1 MSYSLN
7 DFPQRPSNDPKR
19 LINKALAEGY
29 LLYITYQDLDGNQ
42 TKRTIKPLELVADYK
57 LRAFCHLKQDERH
70 FVVSGIQEIS
80 LVAKSSDDVFPVVNP
95 SRGNTSKISS
105 LDQWRSSEPILS
117 AESNALSPKKSPQFK
132 PDQLFWQVQNS
143 EQWRQLTS
151 YYAEC
156 LNREYLQDYLIEQR
170 GDYQFFPVDEDVILR
185 FLAGGSSFSFPTI
198 SGNQPVEIAKFIT
211 SPTKRDQ
218 QLCIGYPS
226 LLTPEGKIAPLFFT
240 SCEVVQQDGK
250 IILNPDEYQLNYAIL
265 YSLDLDKEEF
275 AAVVTD
281 LNKHEFE
288 DLAVKLKA
296 LQESLVLKL
305 ENLASNVIPRRE
317 ANRPKLL
324 DTVDKMILFT
334 TPCLFW
340 ASKNNIT
347 SALIEELEEIS
358 KGSWNSVPPALL
370 QLLNIASPGHYPSS
384 VPLGRDNNVFV
395 TPINDD
401 QRQASHAALTMPITV
416 VTGPPGTGKSQLVV
430 NIIAN
435 AVLDGKS
442 VLFASRNNQ
451 AVDVVVK
458 RIQTDM
464 HFDGLIRTGSRDIRK
479 EAANVMLSALSKAA
493 APHAAKD
500 LNLLAERYKQAK
512 TALANQIDTLN
523 EIQRLKANQL
533 TKCLQLGE
541 ILVDLP
547 QELANRIKQ
556 ETLSSSQGSIDTGRQ
571 FTNSLIRN
579 YETMQQHKT
588 AIEAVLQ
595 EHITDNRHKHPLV
608 TEIED
613 FEMEWGGFGHSA
625 RDANYFSSL
634 EALQRYIELWTQL
647 LDAVEARIA
656 MEKAS
661 DEVAKLEKKL
671 AELMQ
676 SLPSRLQVD
685 AQSAAKS
692 MPKDRLN
699 DLRNQIALIDKQ
711 LTKTQKLSLSN
722 WFGLR
727 RGPQIRN
734 IMVSFNP
741 VLNYLEQPLLKE
753 TPNLGELRQKYG
765 ITKNYLMAVL
775 GIRSLASKQHDL
787 KRTEKKV
794 LETTSV
800 FDDKTRSDF
809 ARLKTQP
816 VDPKVLR
823 TVLERIA
830 QQISE
835 ILAQRNETVM
845 AFITHMNNNS
855 SLGGLWSQ
863 YQNEIGK
870 DEYDGWT
877 LDGEISISVLQ
888 RFASQWLNVLHAV
901 ETKADIEQLDTIIQS
916 KGGEEG
922 AIIRLAT
929 SQHNATSQAIDI
941 LNSTWLQ
948 NIDKLQSSRIQRVR
962 DYASLVKEVSENY
975 DNQKYRNMMSI
986 QETYSGDII
995 AAFPVWSTTNLSIS
1009 RNLPLKAEM
1018 FDLLIIDEASQ
1029 CDIPSAL
1036 PLIYRAKQVVIIGD
1050 AMQLRHIATLTEDS
1064 HQILAAEHNI
1074 ATEAYSYTQHSLFDL
1089 AARSVGQHPGVL
1101 MLREHYR
1108 SHENIISFSNQTFYD
1123 GQLVIKT
1130 DMSNRKIP
1138 TSVLERGCGIF
1149 WLNVAGETI
1158 QPSGGSAK
1166 NLQESNSIQQVLPA
1180 IYQQLEQI
1188 GWAGSIGIVTPYR
1201 EQRNTIQGWV
1211 DNSQFGKQVTVGT
1224 AHTFQGDERDI
1235 LLFSTVLA
1243 SGISEGSLAWLR
1255 RTSNLLNVAVT
1266 RARTILVIVGDF
1278 NFCMSLPDNN
1288 PYKQLAEYVRL
1299 RPHSIL
1305 QSWNELPFLSQKSD

>member
-1 MSYSLN
+1 M
-7 DFPQRPSNDPKR
+7 
-19 LINKALAEGY
+19 AEGY
-29 LLYITYQDLDGNQ
+29 WLYITYRDLDKNE
-42 TKRTIKPLELVADYK
+42 TKRTIEPLEWVEDYK
-57 LRAFCHLKQDERH
+57 IRAFCHLVKAERH
-70 FVVSGIQEIS
+70 FVVNGIREIS
-80 LVAKSSDDVFPVVNP
+80 LVAKSSDDVLPVVNAP
-95 SRGNTSKISS
+95 RGNTSKISS

-132 PDQLFWQVQNS
+132 PDQIFSQVQNS
-143 EQWRQLTS
+143 EQWRQLVS

-170 GDYQFFPVDEDVILR
+170 GDYQFFPVDEDVILK
-185 FLAGGSSFSFPTI
+185 FIAGGSSFSFPTLT
-198 SGNQPVEIAKFIT
+198 GNQPVEIAEFIT
-211 SPTKRDQ
+211 NPTKRDQ

-240 SCEVVQQDGK
+240 PCEVVQQDGK

-265 YSLDLDKEEF
+265 YSLDLDKEDF
-275 AAVVTD
+275 AAVVTN
-281 LNKHEFE
+281 LNQHEFE
-288 DLAVKLKA
+288 DLAGKLKA
-296 LQESLVLKL
+296 LQEALVLKL
-305 ENLASNVIPRRE
+305 EDLTKNVISRRE

-324 DTVDKMILFT
+324 DTVDQMMLFT

-347 SALIEELEEIS
+347 STLIEELEKIS
-358 KGSWNSVPPALL
+358 KVSWNTVPPSLL
-370 QLLNIASPGHYPSS
+370 QLLNISSPGEYPRS
-384 VPLGRDNNVFV
+384 VPLGRDNKVFM

-401 QRQASHAALTMPITV
+401 QRQACHAALTMPITV

-435 AVLDGKS
+435 AVLEGKS

-464 HFDGLIRTGSRDIRK
+464 HFDGLIRTGSSNIRK
-479 EAANVMLSALSKAA
+479 DAADVMLRALSKAA

-500 LNLLAERYKQAK
+500 LNLLIERYNQAK

-533 TKCLQLGE
+533 TKSQQLE
-541 ILVDLP
+541 EMLVDLP
-547 QELANRIKQ
+547 RELANRIKQ
-556 ETLSSSQGSIDTGRQ
+556 ETISSSQSSIDTVRQ
-571 FTNSLIRN
+571 FTKSLIRN
-579 YETMQQHKT
+579 YETMQQYKT
-588 AIEAVLQ
+588 TVEAVLQ

-608 TEIED
+608 TDIENFD
-613 FEMEWGGFGHSA
+613 MEWGSFGSNV
-625 RDANYFSSL
+625 RNANYFPTL
-634 EALQRYIELWTQL
+634 ETLQRYVELWTQL

-656 MEKAS
+656 MEKAAS
-661 DEVAKLEKKL
+661 GVVRLEKKL

-676 SLPSRLQVD
+676 ALPTGLQSE
-685 AQSAAKS
+685 AQNAAKS

-699 DLRNQIALIDKQ
+699 DLRNQITLIDKQ
-711 LTKTQKLSLSN
+711 LTETQKSSFSN

-727 RGPQIRN
+727 RGPQIRT
-734 IMVSFNP
+734 IMINFNP
-741 VLNYLEQPLLKE
+741 LLSDLDLPLLKE

-765 ITKNYLMAVL
+765 ITKKCIMAVL
-775 GIRSLASKQHDL
+775 GIRSLASKGHDL
-787 KRTEKKV
+787 KRAEKKV
-794 LETTSV
+794 LETTNV

-816 VDPKVLR
+816 VDPTSLR
-823 TVLERIA
+823 TVLVRIT

-835 ILAQRNETVM
+835 ILTQRNETVTV
-845 AFITHMNNNS
+845 FITHMDNNS
-855 SLGGLWSQ
+855 SLGSLWSQ
-863 YQNEIGK
+863 FQNEVGK
-870 DEYDGWT
+870 DENIGWT
-877 LDGEISISVLQ
+877 LEGEISISVLQ
-888 RFASQWLNVLHAV
+888 RFATQWLSVLKAV
-901 ETKADIEQLDTIIQS
+901 ETKGNIEQLEAIIQS

-922 AIIRLAT
+922 AIVRVAT
-929 SQHNATSQAIDI
+929 SQQNATSRAIEI

-948 NIDKLQSSRIQRVR
+948 NIDNLQSTHIQRVR
-962 DYASLVKEVSENY
+962 DYASLLQEVFANY
-975 DNQKYRNMMSI
+975 DKQKYGNMMSI

-995 AAFPVWSTTNLSIS
+995 AAFPIWATTNLSIS

-1018 FDLLIIDEASQ
+1018 FDLLIMDEASQ

-1064 HQILAAEHNI
+1064 HQILAAEFNI
-1074 ATEAYSYTQHSLFDL
+1074 ATEAYSYIQHSLFDL

-1108 SHENIISFSNQTFYD
+1108 SHENIISFSNQKFYD

-1130 DMSNRKIP
+1130 DMSKRKIP
-1138 TSVLERGCGIF
+1138 ASVLEGGCGIF

-1158 QPSGGSAK
+1158 QPSGSSAK
-1166 NLQESNSIQQVLPA
+1166 NLQESNAIQQALPA

-1188 GWAGSIGIVTPYR
+1188 GWDGSVGIVTPYR
-1201 EQRNTIQGWV
+1201 EQRNTIQRWV
-1211 DNSQFGKQVTVGT
+1211 DNSQFGQQVTVGT

-1243 SGISEGSLAWLR
+1243 PGISEGSLAWLR

-1266 RARTILVIVGDF
+1266 RARTILIIVGDF

-1288 PYKQLAEYVRL
+1288 PYKQLAEYVQL
-1299 RPHSIL
+1299 KPQAVL
-1305 QSWNELPFLSQKSD
+1305 QSWKELPVLSAKID

>member
-7 DFPQRPSNDPKR
+7 DFPQRSSNDPKQ

-29 LLYITYQDLDGNQ
+29 LLYITYRDRDRNE
-42 TKRTIKPLELVADYK
+42 TKRTIEPLEWVEDYK
-57 LRAFCHLKQDERH
+57 IRAFCHLAKDERH
-70 FVVSGIQEIS
+70 FVVSGIREIS
-80 LVAKSSDDVFPVVNP
+80 LVAKSSDDVLPVVNP
-95 SRGNTSKISS
+95 PRGNTSKISS

-117 AESNALSPKKSPQFK
+117 ADSNALPPKKSPQFK
-132 PDQLFWQVQNS
+132 PDQIFSQVQNS
-143 EQWRQLTS
+143 EQWRQLIS

-170 GDYQFFPVDEDVILR
+170 GDYRFFPVDEDVILR

-198 SGNQPVEIAKFIT
+198 SGNQPVEIAEFIT

-240 SCEVVQQDGK
+240 PCEVVQQDGK
-250 IILNPDEYQLNYAIL
+250 IILHPDEYQLNYAIL

-281 LNKHEFE
+281 LNQHEFE

-305 ENLASNVIPRRE
+305 ENLTSNVIPRRE
-317 ANRPKLL
+317 ANRPRLL
-324 DTVDKMILFT
+324 DAVDQMMLFT

-347 SALIEELEEIS
+347 SALIEELQEIS
-358 KGSWNSVPPALL
+358 KVSWNTVPKPLL
-370 QLLNIASPGHYPSS
+370 QLLNISTPGEYPNS
-384 VPLGRDNNVFV
+384 VPLGRDNKVFM

-401 QRQASHAALTMPITV
+401 QRQASHAALSMPITV

-464 HFDGLIRTGSRDIRK
+464 HFDGLIRTGSRNIRK
-479 EAANVMLSALSKAA
+479 DAAGVMLRALSKAA
-493 APHAAKD
+493 APHAPKD
-500 LNLLAERYKQAK
+500 LNLLVERYKQAK

-533 TKCLQLGE
+533 SKRQQLE
-541 ILVDLP
+541 EMLVDLP

-556 ETLSSSQGSIDTGRQ
+556 ETISSSQGSIDTARQ
-571 FTNSLIRN
+571 FTKSLIRN
-579 YETMQQHKT
+579 YETMQHHKT
-588 AIEAVLQ
+588 TIEAVLQ
-595 EHITDNRHKHPLV
+595 ENITDNRHKHPLV
-608 TEIED
+608 TDIEN
-613 FEMEWGGFGHSA
+613 FEMEWGSFGHGV
-625 RDANYFSSL
+625 RDANYFTSL
-634 EALQRYIELWTQL
+634 ETLQRYVELWTQL
-647 LDAVEARIA
+647 LDAVEARMA

-661 DEVAKLEKKL
+661 NEVIKLEKKL

-676 SLPSRLQVD
+676 SLPNGLQVE
-685 AQSAAKS
+685 AQNAAKS

-711 LTKTQKLSLSN
+711 LTETQKSSFSN

-727 RGPQIRN
+727 RGPQIRT
-734 IMVSFNP
+734 IMVNFNP
-741 VLNYLEQPLLKE
+741 LLSDLEQPLLKE

-765 ITKNYLMAVL
+765 ITKNYILAVL

-787 KRTEKKV
+787 KRIEKKV

-816 VDPKVLR
+816 VDPTILR
-823 TVLERIA
+823 TVLLKIT

-835 ILAQRNETVM
+835 IFTQRTETIT
-845 AFITHMNNNS
+845 AFITHMDKNS

-863 YQNEIGK
+863 YQNEVGK
-870 DEYDGWT
+870 DEYAGWT

-888 RFASQWLNVLHAV
+888 HFASQWLSVLNAV
-901 ETKADIEQLDTIIQS
+901 EMKADLEQLEAIIQS

-922 AIIRLAT
+922 AIVRVVT
-929 SQHNATSQAIDI
+929 SQQNATSQAIEI

-948 NIDKLQSSRIQRVR
+948 NIDNLQSTRIQRVR
-962 DYASLVKEVSENY
+962 DYASLVQEVSENY
-975 DNQKYRNMMSI
+975 DKQKYGNMMSI

-995 AAFPVWSTTNLSIS
+995 AAFPVWATTNLSIS

-1018 FDLLIIDEASQ
+1018 FDLLIMDEASQ

-1064 HQILAAEHNI
+1064 HQILAAEYNI

-1138 TSVLERGCGIF
+1138 AAMIERGCGIF

-1166 NLQESNSIQQVLPA
+1166 NLQESNAIQQALPA

-1188 GWAGSIGIVTPYR
+1188 GWDGSVGIVTPYR

-1211 DNSQFGKQVTVGT
+1211 DDSQFGQQVTVGT

-1243 SGISEGSLAWLR
+1243 PGISEGSLAWLR

-1266 RARTILVIVGDF
+1266 RARTILIIVGDF

-1288 PYKQLAEYVRL
+1288 PYKQLAEYIRSKPQSV
-1299 RPHSIL
+1299 L
-1305 QSWNELPFLSQKSD
+1305 QSWKELPVLSAKD

>member
-1 MSYSLN
+1 MSYSSHEI
-7 DFPQRPSNDPKR
+7 PQRSSNDSKQ
-19 LINKALAEGY
+19 LINKAMAEGY
-29 LLYITYQDLDGNQ
+29 WLYITYRDLDKNE
-42 TKRTIKPLELVADYK
+42 TKRTIEPLEWVEDYK
-57 LRAFCHLKQDERH
+57 IRAFCHLVKAERH
-70 FVVSGIQEIS
+70 FVVNGIREIS
-80 LVAKSSDDVFPVVNP
+80 LVAKSSDDVLPVVNAP
-95 SRGNTSKISS
+95 RGNTSKISS

-132 PDQLFWQVQNS
+132 PDQIFSQVQNS
-143 EQWRQLTS
+143 EQWRQLVS

-170 GDYQFFPVDEDVILR
+170 GDYQFFPVDEDVILK
-185 FLAGGSSFSFPTI
+185 FIAGGSSFSFPTLT
-198 SGNQPVEIAKFIT
+198 GNQPVEIAEFIT
-211 SPTKRDQ
+211 NPTKRDQ

-240 SCEVVQQDGK
+240 PCEVVQQDGK

-265 YSLDLDKEEF
+265 YSLDLDKEDF
-275 AAVVTD
+275 AAVVTN
-281 LNKHEFE
+281 LNQHEFE
-288 DLAVKLKA
+288 DLAGKLKA
-296 LQESLVLKL
+296 LQEALVLKL
-305 ENLASNVIPRRE
+305 EDLTKNVISRRE

-324 DTVDKMILFT
+324 DTVDQMMLFT

-347 SALIEELEEIS
+347 STLIEELEKIS
-358 KGSWNSVPPALL
+358 KVSWNTVPPSLL
-370 QLLNIASPGHYPSS
+370 QLLNISSPGEYPRS
-384 VPLGRDNNVFV
+384 VPLGRDNKVFM

-435 AVLDGKS
+435 AVLDGKN

-464 HFDGLIRTGSRDIRK
+464 HFDGLIRTGSRNIRK
-479 EAANVMLSALSKAA
+479 DAADVMLRALSKAA

-500 LNLLAERYKQAK
+500 LNLLIERYNQAK

-533 TKCLQLGE
+533 TKSQQLE
-541 ILVDLP
+541 EMLVDLP
-547 QELANRIKQ
+547 RELANRIKQ
-556 ETLSSSQGSIDTGRQ
+556 ETISSSQSSIDTVRQ
-571 FTNSLIRN
+571 FTKSLIRN
-579 YETMQQHKT
+579 YETMQQYKT
-588 AIEAVLQ
+588 TVEAVLQ

-608 TEIED
+608 TDIENFD
-613 FEMEWGGFGHSA
+613 MEWGSFGSNV
-625 RDANYFSSL
+625 RNANYFPTL
-634 EALQRYIELWTQL
+634 ETLQRYVELWTQL

-656 MEKAS
+656 MEKAAS
-661 DEVAKLEKKL
+661 GVVRLEKKL

-676 SLPSRLQVD
+676 ALPTGLQSE
-685 AQSAAKS
+685 AQNAAKS

-699 DLRNQIALIDKQ
+699 DLRNQITLIDKQ
-711 LTKTQKLSLSN
+711 LTETQKSSFSN

-727 RGPQIRN
+727 RGPQIRT
-734 IMVSFNP
+734 IMINFNP
-741 VLNYLEQPLLKE
+741 LLSDLDLPLLKE

-765 ITKNYLMAVL
+765 ITKKCIMAVL
-775 GIRSLASKQHDL
+775 GIRSLASKGHDL
-787 KRTEKKV
+787 KRAEKKV
-794 LETTSV
+794 LETTNV

-816 VDPKVLR
+816 VDPTSLR
-823 TVLERIA
+823 TVLVRIT

-835 ILAQRNETVM
+835 ILTQRNETVTV
-845 AFITHMNNNS
+845 FITHMDNNS
-855 SLGGLWSQ
+855 SLGSLWSQ
-863 YQNEIGK
+863 FQNEVGK
-870 DEYDGWT
+870 DENIGWT
-877 LDGEISISVLQ
+877 LEGEISISVLQ
-888 RFASQWLNVLHAV
+888 RFATQWLSVLKAV
-901 ETKADIEQLDTIIQS
+901 ETKGNIEQLEAIIQS

-922 AIIRLAT
+922 AIVRVAT
-929 SQHNATSQAIDI
+929 SQQNATSRAIEI

-948 NIDKLQSSRIQRVR
+948 NIDNLQSTHIQRVR
-962 DYASLVKEVSENY
+962 DYASLLQEVFANY
-975 DNQKYRNMMSI
+975 DKQKYGNMMSI

-995 AAFPVWSTTNLSIS
+995 AAFPIWATTNLSIS

-1018 FDLLIIDEASQ
+1018 FDLLIMDEASQ

-1064 HQILAAEHNI
+1064 HQILAAEFNI
-1074 ATEAYSYTQHSLFDL
+1074 ATEAYSYIQHSLFDL

-1108 SHENIISFSNQTFYD
+1108 SHENIISFSNQKFYD

-1130 DMSNRKIP
+1130 DMSKRKIP
-1138 TSVLERGCGIF
+1138 ASVLEGGCGIF

-1158 QPSGGSAK
+1158 QPSGSSAK
-1166 NLQESNSIQQVLPA
+1166 NLQESNAIQQALPA

-1188 GWAGSIGIVTPYR
+1188 GWDGSVGIVTPYR
-1201 EQRNTIQGWV
+1201 EQRNTIQRWV
-1211 DNSQFGKQVTVGT
+1211 DNSQFGQQVTVGT

-1243 SGISEGSLAWLR
+1243 PGISEGSLAWLR

-1266 RARTILVIVGDF
+1266 RARTILIIVGDF

-1288 PYKQLAEYVRL
+1288 P
-1299 RPHSIL
+1299 
-1305 QSWNELPFLSQKSD
+1305 